1 MTVLKRRIRILVVE
15 DNPGDADLIR
25 DTLQDGRS
33 HLDITVL
40 GDGEQA
46 VDYLQRRNQYSN
58 QSGEGGPDFV
68 LLDLNLPKM
77 SGHEVLTE
85 ARKCGD
91 LKSIP
96 IIILTSSDAT
106 RDIATS
112 YALGAN
118 CYVTKPGELVA
129 FQATMKAVGEFW
141 CRIVQL
147 P

>member
-1 MTVLKRRIRILVVE
+1 
-15 DNPGDADLIR
+15 
-25 DTLQDGRS
+25 LQDGRS

-58 QSGEGGPDFV
+58 QSGEDAPDFV

-85 ARKCGD
+85 ARKCDD

-118 CYVTKPGELVA
+118 CYVTKPGELAA

-141 CRIVQL
+141 CRVVQL